1 MLQLGGYTV
10 YFLAPSFTILL
21 RGFTESIH
29 TNPSSACRPQR
40 CICGSIHIYIYIKEN
55 MYNYLFSQSHRQVH
69 VYITPPTVTVSVFS
83 IVIGLSAFTK
93 LWINVVSV
101 T

>member
-1 MLQLGGYTV
+1 
-10 YFLAPSFTILL
+10 
-21 RGFTESIH
+21 
-29 TNPSSACRPQR
+29 
-40 CICGSIHIYIYIKEN
+40 